1 MLVISF
7 KTSDKLVTFLE
18 EKNISFIKTIK
29 NPNLDPRI
37 SDHPDLSIFSLDKD
51 GIVVASGV
59 YDYYKENLPHKNII
73 RGEEVSRKYPQDA
86 VYNIVKFKD
95 YYIHNDHTEKIV
107 EKYFKDNKIS
117 HLPVKQGYT
126 KCSTIVLNESILTAD
141 YGIYKALKD
150 KVRVILLS
158 EDIIKLDGFDKGFI
172 GGTCGLIE
180 DKLIFTGDIRK
191 HKSYDLIKKECER
204 ENIDIIYPETELVDL
219 GSLININ

>member
-1 MLVISF
+1 MLVVSF
-7 KTSDKLVTFLE
+7 KANEAFFNFLE
-18 EKNISFIKTIK
+18 ENNISYIKTTE
-29 NPNLDPRI
+29 NANLDLRI
-37 SDHPDLSIFSLDKD
+37 ADHPDLSIFPLDKD
-51 GIVVASGV
+51 DIVVASEV
-59 YDYYKENLPHKNII
+59 YDYYKENLSHKNII

-86 VYNIVKFKD
+86 IYNIVKFKD
-95 YYIHNDHTEKIV
+95 YYIHNDHTEKTV

-126 KCSTIVLNESILTAD
+126 RCSTIVLKESILTAD

-172 GGTCGLIE
+172 GGTCGLIGDE
-180 DKLIFTGDIRK
+180 LIFTGDIRK

>member
-18 EKNISFIKTIK
+18 EKNISFIKTTK

-37 SDHPDLSIFSLDKD
+37 SDHPDLSIFPLDKD
-51 GIVVASGV
+51 NIVVASGV

-73 RGEEVSRKYPQDA
+73 RGEKVSRKYPQDA
-86 VYNIVKFKD
+86 IYNIVKFKD
-95 YYIHNDHTEKIV
+95 YYIHNDHTEKTV

-126 KCSTIVLNESILTAD
+126 KCSTIVLKESILTAD

-219 GSLININ
+219 GSFININ